1 MAGSKGS
8 LYYNVFLN
16 YKLNLSDNNGSE
28 IFDYEGFELL
38 ESIDR
43 LRSIVAAAEE
53 MKISYRKA
61 WGIVKKVEDKLGFT
75 LVIKHRGG
83 AEGGFTTLT
92 EEGSQL
98 INAYRELTAQ
108 FDVSIKEIARKFFRK
123 INK

>member
-16 YKLNLSDNNGSE
+16 YKLSLSDNDGIE
-28 IFDYEGFELL
+28 ILDWEGFELL
-38 ESIDR
+38 ESIDSS
-43 LRSIVAAAEE
+43 RSIVAAAAE

-61 WGIVKKVEDKLGFT
+61 WGIIQKVEDKLGFP

-83 AEGGFTTLT
+83 AEGGFTTLS
-92 EEGSQL
+92 EEGTQL
-98 INAYRELTAQ
+98 IGAYRELTSQ
-108 FDVSIKEIARKFFRK
+108 FDTSIRDIARKFFRK

>member
-16 YKLNLSDNNGSE
+16 YKLNLSDNNGFE
-28 IFDYEGFELL
+28 ILDNEGFELL

-61 WGIVKKVEDKLGFT
+61 WGIIQKIEDKLSFI

-83 AEGGFTTLT
+83 AEGGYSTLS
-92 EEGSQL
+92 EEGTQL
-98 INAYRELTAQ
+98 INAYRELSTQ